1 MLTDCSADIWALK
14 KSIIVIIRHWQYI
27 TASSAENWDV
37 FSSLRTNLYVLLKL
51 LRYNVDWWL
60 TLIKTRQT
68 EWEGGERGKKG
79 RRGGEAV
86 QGLWCCRTPAEWRQI
101 RGLKACAGT
110 VAAGQWNKQMWPWF
124 TSAAYQ
130 RLLLC
135 FNLTAMP
142 SSYFLPRSLS
152 LASFAHPDIPT
163 YFCTPP
169 CLGSPPPSPLQPLPT
184 RHHPLQLDPHVQ
196 PELRCFNPLSVLHPP
211 HTHTGMQSVN
221 YLVHPL
227 LHLHFRH

>member
-1 MLTDCSADIWALK
+1 MC
-14 KSIIVIIRHWQYI
+14 
-27 TASSAENWDV
+27 
-37 FSSLRTNLYVLLKL
+37 TNLYVLLKL

-60 TLIKTRQT
+60 TLIKARQT
-68 EWEGGERGKKG
+68 VRGWRERKERPKSWWGSAGFVVLLNPSGVEVDMRPKG
-79 RRGGEAV
+79 LRWHSGN
-86 QGLWCCRTPAEWRQI
+86 AE
-101 RGLKACAGT
+101 
-110 VAAGQWNKQMWPWF
+110 GQWNKRMWPWF

-130 RLLLC
+130 RLLLR

-142 SSYFLPRSLS
+142 SSYFLPLSLS
-152 LASFAHPDIPT
+152 LASFAHPDVPT

-169 CLGSPPPSPLQPLPT
+169 CLGSPPPSPPQPLPT
-184 RHHPLQLDPHVQ
+184 RHHSLQLDPHVQ